1 MRGETHT
8 IPERTS
14 RIDGLL
20 MKRLIPLSIFVLF
33 GAVHST
39 IAQVPGMGMG
49 MGMGAGPTAMDE
61 RFYRTVP
68 GIGELVPDVQVVDD
82 RGNPV
87 NIREVAT
94 GQYTVLVLGCLT

>member
-1 MRGETHT
+1 
-8 IPERTS
+8 
-14 RIDGLL
+14 

-33 GAVHST
+33 GAVQSA
-39 IAQVPGMGMG
+39 IAQVPGMG

-61 RFYRTVP
+61 RFYSTVP
-68 GIGELVPDVQVVDD
+68 GIGELVPDVEVVND
-82 RGNPV
+82 RGDPV

>member
-1 MRGETHT
+1 
-8 IPERTS
+8 
-14 RIDGLL
+14 
-20 MKRLIPLSIFVLF
+20 MKRLISLSIFVLF
-33 GAVHST
+33 GAVHSA
-39 IAQVPGMGMG
+39 IAQVPG

-68 GIGELVPDVQVVDD
+68 GIGELVPDVQVVND
-82 RGNPV
+82 RGDPV

>member
-1 MRGETHT
+1 
-8 IPERTS
+8 
-14 RIDGLL
+14 
-20 MKRLIPLSIFVLF
+20 MKRLIPLSIFIFF
-33 GAVHST
+33 GAVQSAN
-39 IAQVPGMGMG
+39 AQLPGMGMG

-68 GIGELVPDVQVVDD
+68 GIGDLVPDVQVAND
-82 RGNPV
+82 RGYPV

>member
-1 MRGETHT
+1 
-8 IPERTS
+8 
-14 RIDGLL
+14 

-33 GAVHST
+33 GAVQPA

-49 MGMGAGPTAMDE
+49 MGMGAGPTALDE
-61 RFYRTVP
+61 RFYSTVP
-68 GIGELVPDVQVVDD
+68 GIGERVPDIEVVNDQGD
-82 RGNPV
+82 PV

>member
-1 MRGETHT
+1 
-8 IPERTS
+8 
-14 RIDGLL
+14 
-20 MKRLIPLSIFVLF
+20 MKRLIPLSIFIIF
-33 GAVHST
+33 GVVQSAV
-39 IAQVPGMGMG
+39 AQAPAMGMG

-61 RFYRTVP
+61 RFYSTVP
-68 GIGELVPDVQVVDD
+68 GIGERVPDIQVVND